1 MKILAIDS
9 SGMPASAA
17 IVEDGMLVAE
27 YTVHYK
33 KTHSQTLL
41 PMIDEISR
49 MTMLDKSTL
58 DAIAVAGGPGSFTGL
73 RIGSATAK
81 GIGLAL
87 DIPIVNVPTLEA
99 LAANYHGSEDLI
111 CPMLDARRSEVFAG
125 IYTYEE
131 DPEAVIADGMSM
143 RVLMD
148 QAPLPAEKLCGKL
161 NFLYEQTGKKA
172 VLLGDGAA
180 AYRELL
186 DRYLLCPHMYAPA
199 NLCEQ
204 HASSA
209 AVRAEEMLSMGKTE
223 TAAEHR
229 PIYLRVSQAERVR
242 AEKIKEPGT
251 RAGKGEDAPAE
262 GA

>member
-17 IVEDGMLVAE
+17 IVEDDLLVAE

-41 PMIDEISR
+41 PMIDEICR
-49 MTMLDKSTL
+49 MVGLDKTTL
-58 DAIAVAGGPGSFTGL
+58 DAVAIAGGPGSFTGL

-87 DIPIVNVPTLEA
+87 DLPLVNVPTLEG
-99 LAANYHGSEDLI
+99 LASNFYGSEDLI
-111 CPMLDARRSEVFAG
+111 CPMLDARRTEVFAG

-131 DPEAVIADGMSM
+131 VKDGHGAGRMAM
-143 RVLMD
+143 KILMD
-148 QAPLPAEKLCGKL
+148 QVPLAVEQLCDKL
-161 NFLYEQTGKKA
+161 NELAAKTGRK
-172 VLLGDGAA
+172 VILLGDGCVVYHSVLEEHLMADH
-180 AYRELL
+180 L
-186 DRYLLCPHMYAPA
+186 YAPA
-199 NLCEQ
+199 SLNEQ
-204 HASSA
+204 RAASV
-209 AVRAEEMLSMGKTE
+209 AVRAQEMIAAGKTE

-242 AEKIKEPGT
+242 REKLDE
-251 RAGKGEDAPAE
+251 GKDKAE
-262 GA
+262 GESSASV